1 MSMLALDTSNMM
13 FFSLWM
19 MFVSRDAILFLH
31 IFNVIGI
38 ICCIGFYFYV
48 EESPKWFISKA

>member
-1 MSMLALDTSNMM
+1 MM